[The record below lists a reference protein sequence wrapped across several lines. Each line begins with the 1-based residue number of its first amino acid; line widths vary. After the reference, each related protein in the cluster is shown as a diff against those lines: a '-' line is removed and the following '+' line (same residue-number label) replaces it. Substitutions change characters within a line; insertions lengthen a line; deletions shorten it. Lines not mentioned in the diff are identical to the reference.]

1 MEINGFFDPGTK
13 RAVDAFQQWA
23 GLEQTGQVGDVTWN
37 RIYDEYEGVRD
48 VLIAQGELPALPG
61 QFPGT
66 DLTPGSRDGEV
77 T

>member
-1 MEINGFFDPGTK
+1 MNRALEGIGFEKDSLKTMNFNVNT
-13 RAVDAFQQWA
+13 
-23 GLEQTGQVGDVTWN
+23 
-37 RIYDEYEGVRD
+37 EYEGVRD